1 METLEHECWIRQ
13 ILRLARPVVYVFRGR
28 VMGPIEAF
36 LVFAGIEMWKNVPQ
50 KIVAVQS
57 LCEVTIAKGFEIMG
71 EPAAPADA
79 QLLGQL

>member
-1 METLEHECWIRQ
+1 METLEHECWIRL
-13 ILRLARPVVYVFRGR
+13 ILWLASPVVYLFRGR

-50 KIVAVQS
+50 KHVAVQS

-71 EPAAPADA
+71 EPAATAVTT
-79 QLLGQL
+79 LLGQL